1 MSARKAIVTLAIGD
15 QYYQPWK
22 KWCKPNWQ
30 AYASKHGYDLI
41 CIDRPL
47 DNSDR
52 AKRRSPA
59 WQKCLILNQDF
70 AQRYE
75 RIVWLDS
82 DILINSASAP
92 CVTAGVPVDK
102 VGAVEATSAPTREWF
117 SHALTRLYQLWGSEA
132 VINYSAQEYYNNYGL
147 PSGFNEVVQTGV
159 LVLSPKYHRQLL
171 EKTYNEYEE
180 KGGREWHME
189 MRPLSYELL
198 KAGAVQ
204 WIDHRFNLNWVEQQI
219 LYYPF
224 LVTLDSRHAPA
235 DRVKRKCEAVLE
247 RCSILSIRRACLTAS
262 FVSSFFFHLGGGS
275 MATLERVDARAQSWR
290 DCTL

>member
-132 VINYSAQEYYNNYGL
+132 VINYSAQEYYNNHGL

-235 DRVKRKCEAVLE
+235 DR
-247 RCSILSIRRACLTAS
+247 
-262 FVSSFFFHLGGGS
+262 FFFHLGGGS